1 MNNGESVCSSASL
14 TFFSPGETPF
24 HIIDYLRQSPNVK
37 ENIVDYALDET
48 FRQSNNHQISG
59 MRVKNQNRFRCECRK
74 VSSSK

>member
-37 ENIVDYALDET
+37 ENIPLEFPEFCFT
-48 FRQSNNHQISG
+48 RIHPRS
-59 MRVKNQNRFRCECRK
+59 
-74 VSSSK
+74 